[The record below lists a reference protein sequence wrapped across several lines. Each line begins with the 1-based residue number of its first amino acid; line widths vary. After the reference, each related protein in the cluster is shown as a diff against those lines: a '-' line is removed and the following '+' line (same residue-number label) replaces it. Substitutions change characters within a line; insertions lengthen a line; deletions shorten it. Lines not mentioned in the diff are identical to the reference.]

1 MNLDQIPLYVDL
13 KDLIE
18 LAINHDDESIEV
30 DCSIN
35 LDIDDVECNAYSVS
49 IAYRDLLFYTN
60 KGTIQYLIDSYGGNH
75 TAVLHDW
82 DLE

>member
-1 MNLDQIPLYVDL
+1 MNLDPIPLYIDL

-18 LAINHDDESIEV
+18 LAVNHDEESIEV

-35 LDIDDVECNAYSVS
+35 LDIDDVEYNAYSVS
-49 IAYRDLLFYTN
+49 VSNRDLLFYTE
-60 KGTIQYLIDSYGGNH
+60 KGTIQYLVDSYGDRH